1 MKKRLLATFLSFVIV
16 IGLLPSTAWAADPG
30 VLDLSKGAITITS
43 TGYTQGTSTETYESD
58 YTIIQTSSET
68 STSNTITVTGGTHN
82 VTISG
87 VNITA
92 GSGAAISVAAGA
104 TLNLTIEGT
113 NSATGAGGYAGI
125 SVAAAWNGDEFDPEN
140 SGHLTIN
147 GNGSLTAQGGA
158 ATSTLGAGAGIG
170 GDGFSETSNPNGGD
184 FGVVTISGGEVTAT
198 GGAAISTNAGAGAG
212 IGGGGISGHSWIYAG
227 QVNVTSGNVTAS
239 GGNAYK
245 LGNSGFYCGAAGI
258 GNGATDGNNNSDG
271 GALEICITGGV
282 VNATGAVSAAG
293 IGGSANG
300 SSGPVT
306 IGGTAKVTAVGQA
319 DGVWGG
325 AGIGGG
331 DNGNSGTIVIEG
343 SAQVTAT
350 GAGAGAGIGGGGG
363 GSSTEITIRE
373 NASVTATGGMRNSSS
388 LYNWG
393 GAGIG
398 GGGNHSGY
406 QTASNC
412 GAVQLN
418 SSGRIVAYGGDGA
431 QSIGMGRHNASLVP
445 SEENKVI
452 VGSNAGNVW
461 MFSADTSQPA
471 FFGQEDTD
479 GDDLSL
485 ADGVTAIWYTHSGMD
500 TFPVAGTASSSDGN
514 EYQWSNDA
522 TNNTLT
528 ITSGGTTYSYNYGAD
543 NTVTGGH
550 TLRNWAYFGSVP
562 TYTISAAPTA
572 LDFGT
577 VNTGYPQP
585 EAQTVTITNTGNR
598 DVTVTLPT
606 MTNYDIVATGD
617 SWTEGSIALAPNATA
632 NFTVQPN
639 AGLAA
644 GSYSGTLTVNG
655 TDGAAATVNL
665 IFTVQSGGS
674 GGVTRYTITA
684 SAGEGGA
691 ISPSGSVQV
700 VRGGDKTFTIT
711 PGEGYEIADVLVD
724 GESIGAVNSYT
735 FENVRARHT
744 IEAVFEEIETVADP
758 DDTGVSGWL
767 NTEDHMA
774 YLAGYPD
781 GAFGPDR
788 NMTRAEAAQMFYNL
802 LLDKDVTTTVTFAD
816 VDDGAWYAEAVHTLA
831 SLGILNGVGDNRY
844 EPERAIT
851 RAEFTAIA
859 MRFAKAPA
867 GGETRFTD
875 VHESDWFYA
884 DVAGAVQY
892 GWIEG
897 YGDGTFRPGSSITRA
912 EVTAIVNR
920 MLGRRADTAFLAA
933 HAEDLTAF
941 TDLTSRHWAWETIM
955 EAANGHTW
963 DKRGGA
969 EVWTA
974 LTP

>member
-16 IGLLPSTAWAADPG
+16 IGLLPGTAWAAEEPGSSPEHPLAVGAEALDITGTVVNGISDSWLANKHPEATHEDPIYLEVTIPKECTKINDNAFQYDASNPPAYILIG
-30 VLDLSKGAITITS
+30 VRLESTFSSSERLEEIGKSAFEGCTALQYFYNDARDYQRQDGCVLEFPQSLEKIGADAFRNCFAEDVHTAVKIPAWLESIGDYAFYNDEPGRVPIEQIVVMYRGSAWDGYPNYETECFSFQGDETSRIIVFQSDNSYKNFVGDGWNTTYYPDYVKAVCTYPVTVTFDYGEGSKTTAKKLFNQSLLYYKLKGGDNGFVNGNEFWFLDPEYTLPTLPESGEEVKSGYVYGWIVKDKNEPLNENTKITKDLVDINGNLTVVPATVLMKPEITVMVDGKPAGFTGSGTHYKVEVTLTEGEEHSVGLQISHPLSGAEGESVSFRYRWWDEQNSSPYGERTEEEGFSDAEPARTEAEIEGTTVTGTAVEGMTAETASIPITS
-43 TGYTQGTSTETYESD
+43 TDHTRTDGNYYMVEVFGYHNKGNDSELYYKSHRNFISFITDEDVLATVPTVYIIEVTAKEAPVYTIKADPAELDFGSVQTGYTQ
-58 YTIIQTSSET
+58 
-68 STSNTITVTGGTHN
+68 
-82 VTISG
+82 
-87 VNITA
+87 
-92 GSGAAISVAAGA
+92 
-104 TLNLTIEGT
+104 
-113 NSATGAGGYAGI
+113 
-125 SVAAAWNGDEFDPEN
+125 
-140 SGHLTIN
+140 
-147 GNGSLTAQGGA
+147 
-158 ATSTLGAGAGIG
+158 
-170 GDGFSETSNPNGGD
+170 
-184 FGVVTISGGEVTAT
+184 
-198 GGAAISTNAGAGAG
+198 
-212 IGGGGISGHSWIYAG
+212 
-227 QVNVTSGNVTAS
+227 
-239 GGNAYK
+239 
-245 LGNSGFYCGAAGI
+245 
-258 GNGATDGNNNSDG
+258 
-271 GALEICITGGV
+271 
-282 VNATGAVSAAG
+282 
-293 IGGSANG
+293 
-300 SSGPVT
+300 
-306 IGGTAKVTAVGQA
+306 
-319 DGVWGG
+319 
-325 AGIGGG
+325 
-331 DNGNSGTIVIEG
+331 
-343 SAQVTAT
+343 
-350 GAGAGAGIGGGGG
+350 
-363 GSSTEITIRE
+363 
-373 NASVTATGGMRNSSS
+373 
-388 LYNWG
+388 
-393 GAGIG
+393 
-398 GGGNHSGY
+398 
-406 QTASNC
+406 
-412 GAVQLN
+412 
-418 SSGRIVAYGGDGA
+418 
-431 QSIGMGRHNASLVP
+431 
-445 SEENKVI
+445 
-452 VGSNAGNVW
+452 
-461 MFSADTSQPA
+461 PA
-471 FFGQEDTD
+471 
-479 GDDLSL
+479 
-485 ADGVTAIWYTHSGMD
+485 
-500 TFPVAGTASSSDGN
+500 
-514 EYQWSNDA
+514 
-522 TNNTLT
+522 
-528 ITSGGTTYSYNYGAD
+528 
-543 NTVTGGH
+543 
-550 TLRNWAYFGSVP
+550 
-562 TYTISAAPTA
+562 
-572 LDFGT
+572 
-577 VNTGYPQP
+577 
-585 EAQTVTITNTGNR
+585 AQTVTITNTGNQE
-598 DVTVTLPT
+598 VTVTLPALD
-606 MTNYDIVATGD
+606 NYTITAGD
-617 SWTEGSIALAPNATA
+617 GWSNGSITLTPNATA

-644 GSYSGTLTVNG
+644 GSYSGTLTING
-655 TDGAAATVNL
+655 SNGAVTTVNL
-665 IFTVQSGGS
+665 TFNVQSTGGS
-674 GGVTRYTITA
+674 SGTTRCTITA

-700 VRGGDKTFTIT
+700 ARGSDQTFTIT
-711 PGEGYEIADVLVD
+711 ADEGYEIADVLVD

-744 IEAVFEEIETVADP
+744 IEAVFAETETIADP

-767 NTEDHMA
+767 NTIDHMA

>member
-1 MKKRLLATFLSFVIV
+1 MNIRKRG
-16 IGLLPSTAWAADPG
+16 IGLLLALCMTLTLLPVHAFAGEEPGSSPENPLAVGAEALDMTGTVVNGISDSWLANEHPEATHEDPIYLEVTIPKECTKINDNAFRYDASNPPAYILIGVRLENTSFSSEQLKEIGKSAFEGCTALQYFYNDARSYQRQDGCVLEFPQSLEKIGENAFRNCFAEDVHTAVKIPAWLESIGDHAFYNDEPGRVPIGQIVVIYKGDSRDGYPDYETECFSFQGDETSRIIVFQSDNSYKNFVGDGWNTTYYPDYVKAVCTYPVTVTFDYGEGSKTTAQKLFNQSLLYYKPKSGDNGFVNGNEFWFLDQEYTLPTLPESGEEVKSGYVYGWIVKDKNEPLNENTKITKDLVDINGKLTVVPATVLMKPEITVMVDGKPAVSTGSGTHYKVEVTLTEGEEHSVGLQISHPLLGAEGESVSFRYRWWDEQNSSPYGERTEEEGFSDAEPARTEAEIEGTTVTGTAVEGMTAETASIPITSTDHTRTDGNYYMVEVFGYHNKGNDSELYYKSHRNFISFITDEDVLATVPTVYIIEVTAKEAPVYTIKADPAE
-30 VLDLSKGAITITS
+30 LDFGSVQ
-43 TGYTQGTSTETYESD
+43 TGYTQ
-58 YTIIQTSSET
+58 
-68 STSNTITVTGGTHN
+68 
-82 VTISG
+82 
-87 VNITA
+87 
-92 GSGAAISVAAGA
+92 
-104 TLNLTIEGT
+104 
-113 NSATGAGGYAGI
+113 
-125 SVAAAWNGDEFDPEN
+125 
-140 SGHLTIN
+140 
-147 GNGSLTAQGGA
+147 
-158 ATSTLGAGAGIG
+158 
-170 GDGFSETSNPNGGD
+170 
-184 FGVVTISGGEVTAT
+184 
-198 GGAAISTNAGAGAG
+198 
-212 IGGGGISGHSWIYAG
+212 
-227 QVNVTSGNVTAS
+227 
-239 GGNAYK
+239 
-245 LGNSGFYCGAAGI
+245 
-258 GNGATDGNNNSDG
+258 
-271 GALEICITGGV
+271 
-282 VNATGAVSAAG
+282 
-293 IGGSANG
+293 
-300 SSGPVT
+300 
-306 IGGTAKVTAVGQA
+306 
-319 DGVWGG
+319 
-325 AGIGGG
+325 
-331 DNGNSGTIVIEG
+331 
-343 SAQVTAT
+343 
-350 GAGAGAGIGGGGG
+350 
-363 GSSTEITIRE
+363 
-373 NASVTATGGMRNSSS
+373 
-388 LYNWG
+388 
-393 GAGIG
+393 
-398 GGGNHSGY
+398 
-406 QTASNC
+406 
-412 GAVQLN
+412 
-418 SSGRIVAYGGDGA
+418 
-431 QSIGMGRHNASLVP
+431 
-445 SEENKVI
+445 
-452 VGSNAGNVW
+452 
-461 MFSADTSQPA
+461 PA
-471 FFGQEDTD
+471 
-479 GDDLSL
+479 
-485 ADGVTAIWYTHSGMD
+485 
-500 TFPVAGTASSSDGN
+500 
-514 EYQWSNDA
+514 
-522 TNNTLT
+522 
-528 ITSGGTTYSYNYGAD
+528 
-543 NTVTGGH
+543 
-550 TLRNWAYFGSVP
+550 
-562 TYTISAAPTA
+562 
-572 LDFGT
+572 
-577 VNTGYPQP
+577 
-585 EAQTVTITNTGNR
+585 AQTVTITNTGNQE
-598 DVTVTLPT
+598 VTVTLPVLD
-606 MTNYDIVATGD
+606 NYTITAGD
-617 SWTEGSIALAPNATA
+617 GWSNGSITLTPNATA

-665 IFTVQSGGS
+665 TFTVQSGGS

-724 GESIGAVNSYT
+724 GESVGAVSSYT
-735 FENVRARHT
+735 FENVRTRHT
-744 IEAVFEEIETVADP
+744 IEAVFAETETVADP

-767 NTEDHMA
+767 NTIDHMA

-897 YGDGTFRPGSSITRA
+897 YGDGAFRPGSSITRA